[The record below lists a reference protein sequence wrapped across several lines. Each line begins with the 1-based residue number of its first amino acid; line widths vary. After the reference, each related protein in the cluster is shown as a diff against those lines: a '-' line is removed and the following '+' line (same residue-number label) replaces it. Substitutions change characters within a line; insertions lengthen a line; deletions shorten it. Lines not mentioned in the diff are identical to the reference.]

1 MTRLQ
6 PLILLL
12 LVCSATINAQNVG
25 IGTTSPHAGSILD
38 LGTSRPLLLPRL
50 TRDQML
56 AVLPVTP
63 GQIIYNSTEH
73 QLYGYMRYRTT
84 TFIGQSNNRWEPIS
98 TGPRMLA
105 YGYVDSFANEVNG
118 SNNFSVTWNSTDRW
132 YELNLTSPHEYYRDS
147 MVLMVTAVGNGSWDQ
162 AVSTGE
168 LISGSSRKAT
178 IKFTD
183 VSRIASGWSVTD
195 ARRRSN
201 FHIVVYDLRKN
212 PY

>member
-1 MTRLQ
+1 MKWRF
-6 PLILLL
+6 LILLIMSVNL
-12 LVCSATINAQNVG
+12 SAAQSVG
-25 IGTTSPHAGSILD
+25 IGTTSPHSGSILD
-38 LGTSRPLLLPRL
+38 LGTSKPLLLPRL
-50 TRDQML
+50 TRNQML
-56 AVLPVTP
+56 ASSPVTP
-63 GQIIYNSTEH
+63 GQVIYNTTEH
-73 QLYGYMRYRTT
+73 QLYGYMRYRS
-84 TFIGQSNNRWEPIS
+84 SNLVSATINRWEPIS

-118 SNNFSVTWNSTDRW
+118 SSNFSVTWNTTERW

-147 MVLMVTAVGNGSWDQ
+147 MVLIITAVGNGSWDQ

-168 LISGSSRKAT
+168 LIDGTTREAT

-183 VSRIASGWSVTD
+183 VSRVAAGWSALD

-201 FHIVVYDLRKN
+201 FHFVLYDLRKD